1 MPNLAAKRDY
11 SKKPEVADPEHSSI
25 GGKSNKGGRISDICL
40 SLYLTD
46 GDVSRAIFLIE
57 QQDKKNK
64 DLPLRM
70 FQSWYRASDKYN
82 VPVTSL
88 AIYTGTTKPA
98 NTYTKE
104 WQGTSVNFIYNAYSV
119 AEADEE
125 MLERD
130 DRLFALPVLA
140 AKRMLDARGKAE
152 KRERYSLEL
161 LDLIKA
167 RELEAKKAWS
177 FQNFVYR
184 ILRIGEQDID
194 PKVKGVWKM
203 RFRPID
209 DVVKDIYL
217 RYAREEGL
225 EEGRE
230 EGREAG
236 LKKGKFEV
244 ARSMLAEG
252 LSADIIKKCTGLN
265 KEDILALG

>member
-1 MPNLAAKRDY
+1 M
-11 SKKPEVADPEHSSI
+11 
-25 GGKSNKGGRISDICL
+25 
-40 SLYLTD
+40 D

-70 FQSWYRASDKYN
+70 FQSWYRASDKYD

-88 AIYTGTTKPA
+88 AIYTGTTKPI
-98 NTYTKE
+98 NTYNKE
-104 WQGTSVNFIYNAYSV
+104 WQGTSVNFIYNVYCV

-125 MLERD
+125 TLKRD

-140 AKRMLDARGKAE
+140 AKRMLDAGGKAE
-152 KRERYSLEL
+152 KREKYSLEL
-161 LDLIKA
+161 LDLIQAWK
-167 RELEAKKAWS
+167 LEAKKARS

-184 ILRIGEQDID
+184 ILRIGEEDID
-194 PKVKGVWKM
+194 PKIKGVWKM
-203 RFRPID
+203 QFRPID

-217 RYAREEGL
+217 RYAREEGI
-225 EEGRE
+225 EEGME
-230 EGREAG
+230 KGME
-236 LKKGKFEV
+236 KGKFEV

-265 KEDILALG
+265 KQDILSIQ